1 MIEQEELKDLLE
13 NDIALNE
20 DSVEMTSE
28 QKEIL
33 TKILEN
39 AFAEGAVALEKI
51 FSETISISNLDVKIM
66 DKESMEAKIADTYT
80 LVELD
85 YSGDMYQTGALAFE
99 KEAHKKIVSLM
110 LEQEVEE
117 IGEAE
122 NTTFVEAISQMMIA
136 YAKSVS
142 EQTGVKIDISSR
154 FVKESKLL
162 ARGNKVVNLTYKL
175 RIGDKITSDF
185 EEIISIE
192 NVNVVF
198 TSMKE
203 NIEVAVPE
211 QKKYEET
218 STNIQPVI
226 FEELGMSNT
235 AEDKENISILMDL
248 PLQVTVQLGKTQKDI
263 KEILKFTEG
272 TIVEL
277 DKLAGEDVDILVNG
291 KEIAKGEVVVV
302 DQNFGVRITEIVSPS
317 KRV

>member
-13 NDIALNE
+13 NDVTLNE
-20 DSVEMTSE
+20 DSAEFTSE
-28 QKEIL
+28 QKAIL
-33 TKILEN
+33 IKILES

-51 FSETISISNLDVKIM
+51 FSETVSISNLDVKIM

-80 LVELD
+80 LVELE

-136 YAKSVS
+136 YARVVS
-142 EQTGVKIDISSR
+142 EQTGAKIDILPR

-175 RIGDKITSDF
+175 KIGDKVDSDF

-192 NVNVVF
+192 NINIVF
-198 TSMKE
+198 SSMKK
-203 NIEVAVPE
+203 NIE
-211 QKKYEET
+211 
-218 STNIQPVI
+218 
-226 FEELGMSNT
+226 
-235 AEDKENISILMDL
+235 IL
-248 PLQVTVQLGKTQKDI
+248 
-263 KEILKFTEG
+263 
-272 TIVEL
+272 
-277 DKLAGEDVDILVNG
+277 ILVYLT
-291 KEIAKGEVVVV
+291 EVLR
-302 DQNFGVRITEIVSPS
+302 G
-317 KRV
+317 

>member
-1 MIEQEELKDLLE
+1 MIEQEELKELLE
-13 NDIALNE
+13 NDVTLNE
-20 DSVEMTSE
+20 DSTELTAE
-28 QKEIL
+28 KKEIL
-33 TKILEN
+33 LKLLED
-39 AFAEGAVALEKI
+39 AFNEGAVALEKI
-51 FSETISISNLDVKIM
+51 FSETISISNIDIAILDKASI
-66 DKESMEAKIADTYT
+66 DEKLDDTYA
-80 LVELD
+80 LIELE

-99 KEAHKKIVSLM
+99 KEAEKKIVSLM

-117 IGEAE
+117 IGETE
-122 NTTFVEAISQMMIA
+122 NTTFVEAVSQMMVA
-136 YAKSVS
+136 YAKVLS
-142 EQTGVKIDISSR
+142 EKTGAKFNIESK

-162 ARGNKVVNLTYKL
+162 ARGNKVVNLTYNLK
-175 RIGDKITSDF
+175 IGDKVDTKFD
-185 EEIISIE
+185 EIISFE
-192 NVNVVF
+192 SVNEIF
-198 TSMKE
+198 SFIK
-203 NIEVAVPE
+203 NNLEVADPQ
-211 QKKYEET
+211 QKQYEET

-226 FEELGMSNT
+226 FEELGMSNI

>member
-1 MIEQEELKDLLE
+1 MIEQEELKELLE
-13 NDIALNE
+13 NDVTLNE
-20 DSVEMTSE
+20 DSTELTAE
-28 QKEIL
+28 KKEVL
-33 TKILEN
+33 LKLLED
-39 AFAEGAVALEKI
+39 AFNEGAAALEKI
-51 FSETISISNLDVKIM
+51 FSETTSISNIDIAIL
-66 DKESMEAKIADTYT
+66 DKEAVDAKLDDTYT
-80 LVELD
+80 LIELE

-99 KEAHKKIVSLM
+99 KEAEKKIVSLM

-117 IGEAE
+117 LGETE
-122 NTTFVEAISQMMIA
+122 NTTFAEAASQMMIA
-136 YAKSVS
+136 YAKILADR
-142 EQTGVKIDISSR
+142 TGAKFDISSKI
-154 FVKESKLL
+154 VKESKLL
-162 ARGNKVVNLTYKL
+162 ARGNNVVNLTYHLK
-175 RIGDKITSDF
+175 IGDKVDTKF
-185 EEIISIE
+185 EEFISFE
-192 NVNVVF
+192 NVNEVF
-198 TSMKE
+198 TFIK
-203 NIEVAVPE
+203 NNLEVAVPQ
-211 QKKYEET
+211 QKQYEEA

-226 FEELGMSNT
+226 FEELGMSST

>member
-1 MIEQEELKDLLE
+1 MIEQEELKELLE
-13 NDIALNE
+13 NDVTLNE
-20 DSVEMTSE
+20 DSTELTAE
-28 QKEIL
+28 KKEVL
-33 TKILEN
+33 LKLLEESFN
-39 AFAEGAVALEKI
+39 EGAVALEKI
-51 FSETISISNLDVKIM
+51 FSETTSISNIDIAIL
-66 DKESMEAKIADTYT
+66 DKESIEAKLDDTYT
-80 LVELD
+80 LVELE

-99 KEAHKKIVSLM
+99 KEAQKKIVSLM
-110 LEQEVEE
+110 LEQDVEE
-117 IGEAE
+117 LGETE
-122 NTTFVEAISQMMIA
+122 NTTFVEAVSQMMIA
-136 YAKSVS
+136 YAKTLSDR
-142 EQTGVKIDISSR
+142 TGAKFDISSKV
-154 FVKESKLL
+154 VKESKLL
-162 ARGNKVVNLTYKL
+162 ARGNNVLNLTYKL
-175 RIGDKITSDF
+175 KIGDKLDTKF

-192 NVNVVF
+192 NVNEVF
-198 TSMKE
+198 TFIK
-203 NIEVAVPE
+203 NNLEVSVPQ
-211 QKKYEET
+211 QKQYEET

-226 FEELGMSNT
+226 FEELGMSNI

>member
-1 MIEQEELKDLLE
+1 MIEQEELKELLE
-13 NDIALNE
+13 NDVTLDANSTEITAEMKEVLLN
-20 DSVEMTSE
+20 
-28 QKEIL
+28 L
-33 TKILEN
+33 LE
-39 AFAEGAVALEKI
+39 ASFSEGAAALEKI
-51 FSETISISNLDVKIM
+51 FSETTSISNLDVAVL
-66 DKESMEAKIADTYT
+66 DKAAIDSKLDDTYT
-80 LVELD
+80 LVELE

-99 KEAHKKIVSLM
+99 KEAQKKIVSLM

-117 IGEAE
+117 LGETE
-122 NTTFVEAISQMMIA
+122 NSTFVEAISQMMTA
-136 YAKSVS
+136 YAKSLS
-142 EQTGVKIDISSR
+142 DKTGAKFDISSKV
-154 FVKESKLL
+154 VKESKLL
-162 ARGNKVVNLTYKL
+162 ARGNNVINLTFKL
-175 RIGDKITSDF
+175 KIGEVLDTKF
-185 EEIISIE
+185 EEIISFE
-192 NVNVVF
+192 SVNEVLSF
-198 TSMKE
+198 M
-203 NIEVAVPE
+203 NNNLEVAEPQ
-211 QKKYEET
+211 QKQYEET

-235 AEDKENISILMDL
+235 SEDKENISILMDL